1 MSKSLG
7 LSVVIAAAL
16 GVSSLGFAATGTQTS
31 TQATTQSAT
40 QSSAP
45 AAHNGRH
52 ERHGRRHRMGVLSQL
67 DLSSTQKT
75 AIKQMMRQSFEQAR
89 PEMQSL
95 MQKREAFQS
104 ATPGSSAYQSA
115 TTALASAESTAAS
128 QRVTREA
135 ALRTNIYN
143 QLTSAQRTKL
153 ASLQAEHRQKM
164 QAWRAK
170 RMQQRAAPTS
180 SASK

>member
-16 GVSSLGFAATGTQTS
+16 GVSSLGFAATGAQTTGQS
-31 TQATTQSAT
+31 TTQSSTTAKHG
-40 QSSAP
+40 SHHA
-45 AAHNGRH
+45 
-52 ERHGRRHRMGVLSQL
+52 RHGRRHRMGVLDQL
-67 DLSSTQKT
+67 DLSATQKT

-89 PEMQSL
+89 PEMQAL
-95 MQKREAFQS
+95 MQKRMAFES
-104 ATPGSSAYQSA
+104 ATPGSSTYQSA

-143 QLTSAQRTKL
+143 ELTSAQRTKL

-170 RMQQRAAPTS
+170 RMQQHTAPAS